1 MILMVGGVGFAYKAY
16 KDNKPSPIWVP
27 LPINPELS
35 DDKRVEIVKKL
46 RAHLTQ
52 AEILMQVSKD
62 LNLPPALNVSS
73 HEEAANEISKRVFVD
88 IGEADTPTGAK
99 VPSINVGVK
108 GKAKDRELSGKVAVR
123 LIEDV
128 QKLLGT
134 KPAATK

>member
-1 MILMVGGVGFAYKAY
+1 MVLMVGGVGFAYKAY
-16 KDNKPSPIWVP
+16 KGNKPSPIWVP

-52 AEILMQVSKD
+52 AEVLMQVSKD
-62 LNLPPALNVSS
+62 LNLPSALNVPS
-73 HEEAANEISKRVFVD
+73 HEQAANEIGKRVFVD
-88 IGEADTPTGAK
+88 IGEADTPTGTK

-134 KPAATK
+134 KPAATN